1 MSDETPDGEE
11 PETDSSEDNP
21 TEAGGASGPMGSDVV
36 RADASAG
43 SEPDGSPA
51 RVSVIDI
58 EIQQE
63 MEQSFL
69 DYAMSVITARA
80 LPDARDG
87 LKPVHRRILWSMF
100 DTGLRPERPHKKSAT
115 VVGDVIAN
123 YHPHGDGAIYDALVR
138 MGQRFSLR
146 HTLIDPHGNFGS
158 PSDPPAAYRYTE
170 CKMTPLAMRMVA
182 DIDQETVDFSANFD
196 GSRDEPLVMPS
207 RFPNLLVNGSQG
219 IAVGMAT
226 NIPTHNLREVIDA
239 TIHLIDNPDASI
251 EDLMQFVTGPDF
263 PTGGLI
269 MGRSGIQQAL
279 STGRGSVRI
288 RAKAEIV
295 EGARSDQIVVTEIP
309 YQQSVENI
317 EQKIAEAVDKKV
329 IEGIRELRN
338 ESAKGKTRFVI
349 ELKRD
354 APALVVLNN
363 LFKHSPLQSSF
374 SYNMV
379 ALVDGIPLTLNL
391 RTALVAY
398 VEHQVE
404 VITRRSEFRLRQ
416 ARDRAHI
423 VEGLLKAL
431 DLIDQII
438 TVIRASED
446 RAAALGGLEAE
457 PFEFSE
463 RQSNH
468 ILDMQLVRLTR
479 LGRSR
484 LVEELDTLLAT
495 IAELEAILSDD
506 ARLRTVIKDELVDIR
521 EVHGEDRRTA
531 ITFDPGD
538 MEIEDLIDDE
548 DVVVTLSDRGYI
560 KTVASDAYRTQG
572 RGGRGVQGAKL
583 KDEDV
588 LTHVLTTTAHA
599 FLLIFS
605 NKGKVYRLRV
615 HQIPLMDRTARGT
628 AVVNLLQL
636 DRDEHIQAIVDTRDY
651 ETMRY
656 LLFATKNG
664 VVKKTRF
671 TEYDKSRTD
680 GLIALN
686 LRDGDEL
693 VDVVQTTGND
703 DIFMVA
709 SSGQTIR
716 FDETQVR
723 AMGRSAAGVRG
734 MKLREGD
741 RIVSCDV
748 GREGAMLVAITDNGY
763 GKRTELKNFP
773 RKGRGTMGVIGIKL
787 TGGRGTEVVAAHMV
801 DEDEELVLCSS
812 AGTLIR
818 TSIDAISIQGRS
830 ASGVRV
836 MSVGADESVV
846 AVTPSK
852 RIELDEFDEDE
863 LSDGAPDGA
872 VVGGAAADSD
882 GDGIDISTVEASAP
896 DVDDAEP
903 ESG

>member
-1 MSDETPDGEE
+1 MSDETPEDHVPTDG
-11 PETDSSEDNP
+11 DDAGSSDDQG
-21 TEAGGASGPMGSDVV
+21 AAIAGSGGAASD
-36 RADASAG
+36 
-43 SEPDGSPA
+43 SPL
-51 RVSVIDI
+51 RVAVQDI
-58 EIQQE
+58 EIQTE

-69 DYAMSVITARA
+69 DYAMSVITSRA

-100 DTGLRPERPHKKSAT
+100 DTGLRPDRPHKKSAT

-138 MGQRFSLR
+138 MGQKFSLR

-182 DIDQETVDFSANFD
+182 DIDEETVDFAANFD

-239 TIHLIDNPDASI
+239 TIHLIDNPEATI
-251 EDLMQFVTGPDF
+251 EDLLQFVTGPDF

-269 MGRSGIQQAL
+269 MGRSGIHQAL
-279 STGRGSVRI
+279 TTGRGSVRI

-317 EQKIAEAVDKKV
+317 ETKIAEAVEKKV
-329 IEGIRELRN
+329 IDGIRELRN

-374 SYNMV
+374 AYNMV

-391 RTALVAY
+391 RSALVAY
-398 VEHQVE
+398 VDHQIE

-423 VEGLLKAL
+423 LEGLLKAL

-438 TVIRASED
+438 GAIRASED
-446 RAAALGGLEAE
+446 RAEALGSLVAE
-457 PFEFSE
+457 PFEFSD
-463 RQSNH
+463 RQANH

-484 LVEELDTLLAT
+484 LEDELAEKLAT

-506 ARLRTVIKDELVDIR
+506 ARLRTVIKDELIEIR
-521 EVHGEDRRTA
+521 EIHGEDRRT
-531 ITFDPGD
+531 IVTFDPGD

-548 DVVVTLSDRGYI
+548 DLVVTLSNRGYI
-560 KTVASDAYRTQG
+560 KSVSTDAFRTQG
-572 RGGRGVQGAKL
+572 RGGRGVQGAKM

-599 FLLIFS
+599 FLLFFS
-605 NKGKVYRLRV
+605 NKGKVYRV
-615 HQIPLMDRTARGT
+615 KAHQIPLMDRTARGT

-636 DRDEHIQAIVDTRDY
+636 DKDEHIQAIIDTRDY
-651 ETMRY
+651 ETNRY
-656 LLFATKNG
+656 LLFATRNG
-664 VVKKTRF
+664 VVKKTKF

-680 GLIALN
+680 GLIAVN

-693 VDVVQTTGND
+693 VAVVQTTGND

-716 FDETQVR
+716 FDENQVR

-734 MKLREGD
+734 MKLRAGD
-741 RIVSCDV
+741 RIVACDV
-748 GREGAMLVAITDNGY
+748 GRADAMLVAITDNGY
-763 GKRTELKNFP
+763 GKRTELEQYP
-773 RKGRGTMGVIGIKL
+773 RKGRGTMGVIGIRL
-787 TGGRGTEVVAAHMV
+787 MDGRGDEVVAAHMV
-801 DEDEELVLCSS
+801 SVEDDLVLCSS
-812 AGTLIR
+812 RGTLIR
-818 TSIDAISIQGRS
+818 TKVADISIQGRS

-836 MSVGADESVV
+836 MSVGADETV
-846 AVTPSK
+846 AAVAPS
-852 RIELDEFDEDE
+852 RDSGDDDEDLDGE
-863 LSDGAPDGA
+863 LTGDDSTAFSETDVSETAFSETDVIDVTDHETDSLDPD
-872 VVGGAAADSD
+872 
-882 GDGIDISTVEASAP
+882 TVEP
-896 DVDDAEP
+896 EDDEG
-903 ESG
+903 E

>member
-1 MSDETPDGEE
+1 MSDETPDDNASDD
-11 PETDSSEDNP
+11 TSLEDV
-21 TEAGGASGPMGSDVV
+21 TGD
-36 RADASAG
+36 
-43 SEPDGSPA
+43 DGSVRLA
-51 RVSVIDI
+51 VQNI

-69 DYAMSVITARA
+69 EYAMSVITSRA

-100 DTGLRPERPHKKSAT
+100 DTGLRPDRPHKKSAT

-138 MGQRFSLR
+138 MGQKFSLR

-182 DIDQETVDFSANFD
+182 DIDEETVDFSANFD

-226 NIPTHNLREVIDA
+226 NIPTHNLNEVIDA
-239 TIHLIDNPDASI
+239 TVHLIDNPEATV
-251 EDLMQFVTGPDF
+251 EDLMRFVTGPDF

-269 MGRSGIQQAL
+269 MGRAGIHQAL
-279 STGRGSVRI
+279 TTGRGSVRI

-295 EGARSDQIVVTEIP
+295 EGTRSDQIVVTEIP

-317 EQKIAEAVDKKV
+317 EQKIADAVDRK
-329 IEGIRELRN
+329 IIDGIRELRN

-363 LFKHSPLQSSF
+363 LYKHSPLQSSF

-379 ALVDGIPLTLNL
+379 ALVDGVPLTLNL
-391 RTALVAY
+391 RSALVAY
-398 VEHQVE
+398 VGHQID
-404 VITRRSEFRLRQ
+404 VITRRSEYRLRQ

-423 VEGLLKAL
+423 LEGLLKAL

-438 TVIRASED
+438 AAIRASED
-446 RAAALGGLEAE
+446 RSEALTALMSDA
-457 PFEFSE
+457 FDFSE
-463 RQSNH
+463 RQANH

-484 LVEELDTLLAT
+484 LEEELAEKLAT
-495 IAELEAILSDD
+495 IAELESILADD
-506 ARLRTVIKDELVDIR
+506 AKLRQVIKDELADIR
-521 EVHGEDRRTA
+521 EVHGEERRTV
-531 ITFDPGD
+531 ITFDAGD

-548 DVVVTLSDRGYI
+548 DLVVTLSNRGYI
-560 KTVASDAYRTQG
+560 KTVSTDAFRTQG

-599 FLLIFS
+599 YLLFFS
-605 NKGKVYRLRV
+605 NKGKVYRIKA

-636 DRDEHIQAIVDTRDY
+636 DRDEHIQAIIDTRDY
-651 ETMRY
+651 ETNRY
-656 LLFATKNG
+656 LLFATCNG
-664 VVKKTRF
+664 VVKKTKF
-671 TEYDKSRTD
+671 TEYDKSRSD
-680 GLIALN
+680 GLIAVN
-686 LRDGDEL
+686 LREGDEL
-693 VDVVQTTGND
+693 VDVVQTTGED
-703 DIFMVA
+703 DIFMV
-709 SSGQTIR
+709 SSAGQTIR
-716 FDETQVR
+716 FDENEVR

-741 RIVSCDV
+741 RIVSCEV
-748 GREGAMLVAITDNGY
+748 GREGVMLAAITDNGY
-763 GKRTELKNFP
+763 GKRTELAQFP

-787 TGGRGTEVVAAHMV
+787 MEGRGEEVVAAHMV
-801 DEDEELVLCSS
+801 REDDNLVLCSS
-812 AGTLIR
+812 SGTLIR
-818 TSIDAISIQGRS
+818 TKVADISVQGRS

-836 MSVGADESVV
+836 MSVGDDETV
-846 AVTPSK
+846 AAVAPSSAEDDD
-852 RIELDEFDEDE
+852 ELVDGPVAEDE
-863 LSDGAPDGA
+863 GPIDASE
-872 VVGGAAADSD
+872 GG
-882 GDGIDISTVEASAP
+882 STEDNSV
-896 DVDDAEP
+896 AED
-903 ESG
+903 